1 MMAGVN
7 EAPAPCYRQKYQLP
21 NDASVTPQN
30 IGPDVAAEIAMNNGA
45 EAENWTR
52 RRTETA

>member
-1 MMAGVN
+1 MAGSN
-7 EAPAPCYRQKYQLP
+7 DATAPVLPPKYQLP
-21 NDASVTPQN
+21 NDASATPQN
-30 IGPDVAAEIAMNNGA
+30 ISPDVAAEIAKIKGA